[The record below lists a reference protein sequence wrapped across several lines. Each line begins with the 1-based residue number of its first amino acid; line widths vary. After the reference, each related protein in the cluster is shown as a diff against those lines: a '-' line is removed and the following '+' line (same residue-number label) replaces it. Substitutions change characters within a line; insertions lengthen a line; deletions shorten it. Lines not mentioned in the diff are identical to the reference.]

1 MMPNLPRT
9 VSFRDGRTGTLR
21 DIVERDAEELC
32 RFLPETHDESDFL
45 GWMAGEWNLTVEQ
58 ERSFIRDYRA
68 MPRHALVCVQ
78 FDGAI
83 VAVGGANQPMLRRQ
97 AHVAEIG
104 MGVRKPF
111 WNLGMGRAIGMH
123 LIDWGRA
130 VGLRKLSLRVFDDNA
145 RGIALYRSLGFEEEG
160 RLRQD
165 VLRADGRYSDTLV
178 MGLFLDKSSRA

>member
-1 MMPNLPRT
+1 MMPILPRT
-9 VSFRDGRTGTLR
+9 VSFRDGRAGTLR
-21 DIVERDAEELC
+21 NVVEDDAEELC
-32 RFLPETHDESDFL
+32 RFLPETHAESDFL
-45 GWMAGEWNLTVEQ
+45 GWMAGEWSLTFEQ
-58 ERSFIRDYRA
+58 ERNFIREYRLA
-68 MPRHALVCVQ
+68 PRHALVCVS

-83 VAVGGANQPMLRRQ
+83 VAVGGANQSMWRRQ

-104 MGVRKPF
+104 MGVRRPF
-111 WNLGMGRAIGMH
+111 WNLGIGRAIGRY

-130 VGLRKLSLRVFDDNA
+130 VGLRKLILRVFDDND

-178 MGLFLDKSSRA
+178 MGLFLDKGAPA